1 MYSYNIYMSYPK
13 ELNYAAMKPAS
24 VSSRPIIQRF
34 RADLQS
40 YAPGDVARIEIPTSA
55 ATTHLFPSD
64 TFLEGKLHVT
74 SDVTT
79 CNLDGNVYSC
89 FQRMS
94 IYHGSNLLETQYNC
108 GRLWH
113 VLNDCQRGWSDRA
126 EDSVSKGAG
135 SLAISGGLVTAVA
148 LPAAVN
154 YAANAACVVTTG
166 AADVNNVSYFSSL
179 TGKSLAAA
187 ANTIDFC
194 FQLPSALFGSMATKA
209 IPLGACNASSF
220 YIELEIASLANMFVY
235 SAAAITTACTITD
248 LVINTK
254 VAQLPADVN
263 AALMGSVQNNIVL
276 PATSWK
282 VEQKTCVA
290 HSASFN
296 DKFAFQL
303 SSVNAFLFW
312 FQNTAAQNDIK
323 YRGMT
328 GRPGHKVQD
337 YQLNINGDA
346 YPTDVVRTRSRF
358 IQELQ
363 RAFDNVGSIKGGSG
377 ILDATTYYDG
387 NSLITSDVGTTAM
400 PHNRSVYGLDLNRF
414 NNCQDTLLS
423 GTSTIGQSI
432 NLIINKTAVNESANL
447 YGAVMYD
454 VIYTIQDGQM
464 TANT

>member
-1 MYSYNIYMSYPK
+1 MSYPK
-13 ELNYAAMKPAS
+13 ELNYGAMKPAS

-40 YAPGDVARIEIPTSA
+40 YNPGDVARIEIPTSA

-64 TFLEGKLHVT
+64 TVLEGKLNIT
-74 SDVTT
+74 SDIAT
-79 CNLDGNVYSC
+79 CFLDGNIYSC

-94 IYHGSNLLETQYNC
+94 IYHGSNLLEVQYNC

-126 EDSVSKGAG
+126 EDSVSKAAGSSISSGQYAAVGAAAFPAAGVPLASTLDVNNASYLG
-135 SLAISGGLVTAVA
+135 SLAGQ
-148 LPAAVN
+148 
-154 YAANAACVVTTG
+154 
-166 AADVNNVSYFSSL
+166 
-179 TGKSLAAA
+179 SLAAGA
-187 ANTIDFC
+187 RTFDFC

-209 IPLGACNASSF
+209 IPLGACSASSF
-220 YIELEIASLANMFVY
+220 YIELEIASMNNMFVL
-235 SAAAITTACTITD
+235 SAGAPALTLCTITD

-263 AALMGSVQNNIVL
+263 NALMSSVQNNIIL

-290 HSASFN
+290 QSASFN

-312 FQNTAAQNDIK
+312 FQNTAAQNSLT

-328 GRPGHKVQD
+328 SRPAHKVQD

-346 YPTDVVRTRSRF
+346 YPTDVVRTRSRYM
-358 IQELQ
+358 QELQ
-363 RAFDNVGSIKGGSG
+363 RAFDNIGSIKGGSG
-377 ILDATTYYDG
+377 ILDYTLYDDTPA
-387 NSLITSDVGTTAM
+387 SLVAQDVGTLAM
-400 PHNRSVYGLDLNRF
+400 PHKRCVYGLDLNRF
-414 NNCQDTLLS
+414 NNTQDTLLS

-432 NLIINKTAVNESANL
+432 NLIINKTAVNETANL

>member
-1 MYSYNIYMSYPK
+1 MSYPK
-13 ELNYAAMKPAS
+13 ELNYGAMKPAS

-40 YAPGDVARIEIPTSA
+40 YNPGDVARIEIPTSA

-64 TFLEGKLHVT
+64 TFLEGKIN
-74 SDVTT
+74 VTT
-79 CNLDGNVYSC
+79 SNVATSYIDGNIYSC

-94 IYHGSNLLETQYNC
+94 IYHGSNLLEVQYNC

-113 VLNDCQRGWSDRA
+113 VLNDCQRGWSDRS
-126 EDSVSKGAG
+126 EDSVSKCAG
-135 SLAISGGLVTAVA
+135 SAIASGPTITTCGAA
-148 LPAAVN
+148 IPAANEVLLSSSNLNNASYLGSLVGQNLVVN
-154 YAANAACVVTTG
+154 GATT
-166 AADVNNVSYFSSL
+166 Y
-179 TGKSLAAA
+179 
-187 ANTIDFC
+187 DFC

-209 IPLGACNASSF
+209 IPLGACSASSF
-220 YIELEIASLANMFVY
+220 YIELEIASLNNMFVQQG
-235 SAAAITTACTITD
+235 AATVFSLCTVTD
-248 LVINTK
+248 LVLNTK

-263 AALMGSVQNNIVL
+263 NALMASVHNNIIL

-290 HSASFN
+290 QSASFN

-312 FQNTAAQNDIK
+312 FQNTAAQNATA
-323 YRGMT
+323 YRSIT
-328 GRPGHKVQD
+328 SRPAHKVQD

-346 YPTDVVRTRSRF
+346 YPTDVIRTRSRF
-358 IQELQ
+358 MQELQ
-363 RAFDNVGSIKGGSG
+363 RAFDNIGNIKGGSG
-377 ILDATTYYDG
+377 ILDANLYSDAG
-387 NSLITSDVGTTAM
+387 DSLVASDVGTIVM
-400 PHNRSVYGLDLNRF
+400 PHKRCVYGLDLNRF
-414 NNCQDTLLS
+414 NNTQDTLLS

-432 NLIINKTAVNESANL
+432 NLIINKTAVNETANL